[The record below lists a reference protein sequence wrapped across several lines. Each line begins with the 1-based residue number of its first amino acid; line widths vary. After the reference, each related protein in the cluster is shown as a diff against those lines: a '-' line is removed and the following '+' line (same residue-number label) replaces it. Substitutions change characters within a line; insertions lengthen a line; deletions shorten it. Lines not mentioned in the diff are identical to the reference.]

1 MFLVP
6 FLASLC
12 LVLSF
17 VDAHESHLINHK
29 RLIKIRSPQAD
40 FPLPPVAGA
49 GAIPSL
55 PPSDSIS
62 SSVSQTPISQSTASS
77 SVRHFTFFHS
87 NTSDQILQSSSDPS
101 PSSSVSSS
109 ASVTQPSSS
118 TVSSTVSSSTTQAQT
133 SETLNLTDAPPA
145 TTSTVV
151 PTITRTQS
159 VDAAQD
165 TGTAAPVSG
174 AAVAKGNTFTVIIA
188 VAASIGGAAILW
200 TIFRKWKLSSSKKF
214 DQRLNPITNW
224 QPDASDDNGIIP
236 NHRRPSSRASSFHSG
251 SGHAHSNSGNREF
264 DHDFTAGA
272 ANNSAPIGGYADL
285 ARGTGPMPP
294 MQEHLTR
301 GPSFN
306 NRAYDMGVPIHHQAF
321 PAQDTYGARY

>member
-1 MFLVP
+1 M
-6 FLASLC
+6 
-12 LVLSF
+12 
-17 VDAHESHLINHK
+17 
-29 RLIKIRSPQAD
+29 
-40 FPLPPVAGA
+40 
-49 GAIPSL
+49 
-55 PPSDSIS
+55 
-62 SSVSQTPISQSTASS
+62 
-77 SVRHFTFFHS
+77 
-87 NTSDQILQSSSDPS
+87 
-101 PSSSVSSS
+101 
-109 ASVTQPSSS
+109 
-118 TVSSTVSSSTTQAQT
+118 
-133 SETLNLTDAPPA
+133 
-145 TTSTVV
+145 V

-214 DQRLNPITNW
+214 DERLNPITNW

-236 NHRRPSSRASSFHSG
+236 NHRRASSRASSFRSG
-251 SGHAHSNSGNREF
+251 SGHGHSSAHGHSNSGNREL

-272 ANNSAPIGGYADL
+272 ASAPIGGYADL

-306 NRAYDMGVPIHHQAF
+306 NRGYDMGVPIHHQGY
-321 PAQDTYGARY
+321 PTQDAYGARY

>member
-12 LVLSF
+12 LVLSL
-17 VDAHESHLINHK
+17 VDAHDAHLISHK
-29 RLIKIRSPQAD
+29 RLIKIRSPQGD
-40 FPLPPVAGA
+40 FPLAPVAGA

-77 SVRHFTFFHS
+77 SVCHFTFSTLIFLINHQAS
-87 NTSDQILQSSSDPS
+87 GDPS
-101 PSSSVSSS
+101 SSSSVSSS
-109 ASVTQPSSS
+109 ASAIQS
-118 TVSSTVSSSTTQAQT
+118 TSSTVSSSASSSTQAQT
-133 SETLNLTDAPPA
+133 SEALNLTDAPPA
-145 TTSTVV
+145 STSTVV

-165 TGTAAPVSG
+165 TATAAPVSG

-224 QPDASDDNGIIP
+224 QPEVSDDNGIIP
-236 NHRRPSSRASSFHSG
+236 NHRRPSSPTSSFHSG

-294 MQEHLTR
+294 MQQHLTR

-306 NRAYDMGVPIHHQAF
+306 NRGYDVGVPIHHQAY
-321 PAQDTYGARY
+321 PTQDTYGARY

>member
-1 MFLVP
+1 V
-6 FLASLC
+6 
-12 LVLSF
+12 
-17 VDAHESHLINHK
+17 H
-29 RLIKIRSPQAD
+29 
-40 FPLPPVAGA
+40 
-49 GAIPSL
+49 
-55 PPSDSIS
+55 
-62 SSVSQTPISQSTASS
+62 
-77 SVRHFTFFHS
+77 
-87 NTSDQILQSSSDPS
+87 
-101 PSSSVSSS
+101 
-109 ASVTQPSSS
+109 
-118 TVSSTVSSSTTQAQT
+118 STTQTST
-133 SETLNLTDAPPA
+133 SEVLNLTDAPSA
-145 TTSTVV
+145 STSTVV

-236 NHRRPSSRASSFHSG
+236 NHRRASSRASSFQSG
-251 SGHAHSNSGNREF
+251 TGHAHSNSGNREL

-272 ANNSAPIGGYADL
+272 ASAPIGGYADL

-306 NRAYDMGVPIHHQAF
+306 NRGYDMGVPIHHQAY
-321 PAQDTYGARY
+321 PTQDTYGARY

>member
-1 MFLVP
+1 MLLVP
-6 FLASLC
+6 FLASLS
-12 LVLSF
+12 LAIAL
-17 VDAHESHLINHK
+17 VDAHDIHLNHK
-29 RLIKIRSPQAD
+29 RLIKIRSPQGD
-40 FPLPPVAGA
+40 VPPPVAGA

-55 PPSDSIS
+55 PSSDSLS
-62 SSVSQTPISQSTASS
+62 SSVSQSSLSQSTASS
-77 SVRHFTFFHS
+77 SA
-87 NTSDQILQSSSDPS
+87 SSDPS
-101 PSSSVSSS
+101 SSSSVSLSESS
-109 ASVTQPSSS
+109 VSES
-118 TVSSTVSSSTTQAQT
+118 TSSTVSSSSVPSTTQTPT
-133 SETLNLTDAPPA
+133 SEVLNLTDAPPA
-145 TTSTVV
+145 STSTVV

-224 QPDASDDNGIIP
+224 QPDAGDDNGIIP
-236 NHRRPSSRASSFHSG
+236 NRRRASSRASSFHSG

-264 DHDFTAGA
+264 EHDFTAGPA
-272 ANNSAPIGGYADL
+272 TSSAPIGGYADL
-285 ARGTGPMPP
+285 ARGAGPAPP

-306 NRAYDMGVPIHHQAF
+306 NRGYDMGVPIHHQGY